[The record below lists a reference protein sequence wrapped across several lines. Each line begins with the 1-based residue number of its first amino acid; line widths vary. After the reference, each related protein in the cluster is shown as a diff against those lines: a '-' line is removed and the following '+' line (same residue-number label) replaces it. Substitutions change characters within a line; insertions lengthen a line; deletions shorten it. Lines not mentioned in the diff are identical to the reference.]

1 MSSSLRRPSQ
11 IPISTKFFL
20 GVGTVTNFDGT
31 TAGTK
36 LGPEGAPAV
45 IEKNNTVSLYS
56 LYGPTRTMDEITE
69 ISSTAG
75 INVESLFVGD
85 SFKGILFKDLGRT
98 VTVYDNSGRHVSTY
112 RECQLIGGDMGEG
125 ANYEGVNGG
134 IPLYNAAIL
143 VRVWGANGKNVVVA
157 RLG

>member
-1 MSSSLRRPSQ
+1 MSSSLRSPSQ
-11 IPISTKFFL
+11 IPIGTKFFL
-20 GVGTVTNFDGT
+20 VVVPVGNIDSA

-36 LGPEGAPAV
+36 FGPDGAPV
-45 IEKNNTVSLYS
+45 LVEKNNTVSLYS

-75 INVESLFVGD
+75 INVESLFTSD
-85 SFKGILFKDLGRT
+85 EFKGRLFKDLGRT

-112 RECQLIGGDMGEG
+112 RECQLIGGDVG
-125 ANYEGVNGG
+125 ANYEGVYGDT
-134 IPLYNAAIL
+134 PLYNAAML
-143 VRVWGANGKNVVVA
+143 VRVWAASGKNVVVA